1 MLFLHAMEVQN
12 TDKIVTN
19 KSNSSIKKFLVILL
33 LIILLLGLIASV
45 YLVGRRVFFSSSAS
59 ELGYGT
65 PDSGNSYIFASP
77 LKAGAGGEKIRVT
90 VFVLDGSGKGVL
102 GKTVQLSENAP
113 LTVSQVQP
121 VTDQTG
127 KAVFDI
133 SSKSTGLFFV
143 EASFDGEIIPQ
154 RVQLRFE

>member
-12 TDKIVTN
+12 TEQKVVG
-19 KSNSSIKKFLVILL
+19 KSNSNIKKILL
-33 LIILLLGLIASV
+33 VLFLLILLLGLVVSV

-59 ELGYGT
+59 ELGYGA

-77 LKAGAGGEKIRVT
+77 LKAGVGGEKIRVT

-102 GKTVQLSENAP
+102 GKAVDLSENAP
-113 LTVSQVQP
+113 LTISQVQP

-143 EASFDGEIIPQ
+143 EASYDGEVIPQ
-154 RVQLRFE
+154 RVQLKFE